1 MKVLDEY
8 KIKYGYKV
16 DEYSDGI
23 SLLMVLMT
31 VVPIRLKNQIDLNCD
46 DYEDN
51 FYNGD
56 DDDDDDYTYIM

>member
-1 MKVLDEY
+1 M
-8 KIKYGYKV
+8 

-56 DDDDDDYTYIM
+56 DDDDDDYTYI

>member
-1 MKVLDEY
+1 M
-8 KIKYGYKV
+8 

-46 DYEDN
+46 DHEDHNHN
-51 FYNGD
+51 FDDCD
-56 DDDDDDYTYIM
+56 DDDDDDYCDYDDDDDF